1 MCGQDISLTETP
13 VEAEEKKVF
22 DMYIKKHASGRTAVV
37 SILQDIQRHQ
47 GYVSEAAVR
56 YVSSCLGI
64 PASQVFSI
72 ITFYGAFSL
81 TPQGRNHVHVCQG
94 TACHIRGGAQVSEH
108 IERTLKIKPGD
119 TTRDGTFS
127 LHRVRC
133 LGCCALAP
141 VVKVNSDIYAN
152 VSQNQLSSILELY
165 K

>member
-1 MCGQDISLTETP
+1 
-13 VEAEEKKVF
+13 VEEEDKKVF
-22 DMYIKKHASGRTAVV
+22 DRYIKKHGSGRTAVI

-56 YVSSCLGI
+56 YVSSSLCI
-64 PASQVFSI
+64 PASQIFSV

-81 TPQGRNHVHVCQG
+81 TPQGRNQVHVCQG
-94 TACHIRGGAQVSEH
+94 TACHIRGGGKVAEH
-108 IERTLKIKPGD
+108 IERTLKIQPGD
-119 TTRDGTFS
+119 TTRDGKFS

-141 VVKVNSDIYAN
+141 VVKVNSDVYAN